1 MAVGIKQRHPVAQA
15 YARALMEVG
24 SASGEAEL
32 YGDQLDAL
40 TEAVESEA
48 SFKVFLE
55 SPKIRR
61 GDKKEALERALQGNV
76 SDPVLNLV
84 RILID
89 RDRQTLIE
97 DIAQAYREQIDEVAG
112 RANVTIT
119 SAVELS
125 AGVTDALKAAIEK
138 KLNKEVVSTEL
149 VDAGLLSGVTIQIG
163 DLVVDGSLR
172 TQLRKVRQEVS
183 LTRFGKDLIDEN

>member
-1 MAVGIKQRHPVAQA
+1 MAAGIKQRHPVAQA
-15 YARALMEVG
+15 YARALMEIG
-24 SASGEAEL
+24 SASGEADL

-40 TEAVESEA
+40 TEAVESDA

-61 GDKKEALERALQGNV
+61 GDKKSTLEKALQGKV
-76 SDPVLNLV
+76 ADPVLNLV

-89 RDRQTLIE
+89 RNRQNLID
-97 DIAQAYREQIDEVAG
+97 DIAQAYREQIDKAAG
-112 RANVTIT
+112 RINAIIT
-119 SAVELS
+119 SATELS
-125 AGVTDALKAAIEK
+125 AEVRDALTAAIEK
-138 KLNKEVVSTEL
+138 KLNKVVVSTEQ
-149 VDAGLLSGVTIQIG
+149 VDAALLSGLTVQIG

>member
-61 GDKKEALERALQGNV
+61 GDKKEALERALQGKV

-89 RDRQTLIE
+89 RNRQTLIE

>member
-1 MAVGIKQRHPVAQA
+1 MAAGIKQRHPVAQA
-15 YARALMEVG
+15 YARALLEVG
-24 SASGEAEL
+24 SARGEAEL
-32 YGDQLDAL
+32 YCDQLEAL

-61 GDKKEALERALQGNV
+61 GDKKEALERALQGKV

-89 RDRQTLIE
+89 RNRQALID

-112 RANVTIT
+112 RVNVTIT

-125 AGVTDALKAAIEK
+125 AEVTDALKAAIEK

-149 VDAGLLSGVTIQIG
+149 VDAGLLSGLTIQIG

>member
-24 SASGEAEL
+24 FASGEAEL

-61 GDKKEALERALQGNV
+61 GDKKEALERALQGKV

-89 RDRQTLIE
+89 RNRQALIE

-112 RANVTIT
+112 RVNVTIT

>member
-40 TEAVESEA
+40 AEAVESEA

-61 GDKKEALERALQGNV
+61 GDKKEALERALQGKV

-89 RDRQTLIE
+89 RNRQALIE

-112 RANVTIT
+112 RVNVTIT

-125 AGVTDALKAAIEK
+125 AEVTDALKAAIEK

>member
-1 MAVGIKQRHPVAQA
+1 MAAGIKQRHPVAQA

-24 SASGEAEL
+24 TANDSVDL
-32 YGDQLDAL
+32 YGEQLAAL
-40 TEAVESEA
+40 LSAVEA
-48 SFKVFLE
+48 DADFKVFLE

-61 GDKKEALERALQGNV
+61 EDKKAVLEKALEGKVAE
-76 SDPVLNLV
+76 PVLNLV

-89 RDRQTLIE
+89 RSRQDLID
-97 DIAQAYREQIDEVAG
+97 DITDAYRDQSDEAAG
-112 RANVTIT
+112 RINATIT
-119 SAVELS
+119 SAAQLPKDVRDSL
-125 AGVTDALKAAIEK
+125 TAAITK

-149 VDAGLLSGVTIQIG
+149 VDEGLLSGLTIQIG

>member
-1 MAVGIKQRHPVAQA
+1 MAAGIKQRHPVAQA

-24 SASGEAEL
+24 TANDSVDL
-32 YGDQLDAL
+32 YGEQLTAL
-40 TEAVESEA
+40 LNAVEA
-48 SFKVFLE
+48 DADFKVFLE

-61 GDKKEALERALQGNV
+61 EDKKAVLEKALEGKVAE
-76 SDPVLNLV
+76 PVLNLV

-89 RDRQTLIE
+89 RSRQDLID
-97 DIAQAYREQIDEVAG
+97 DITNAYRDQSDEAAG
-112 RANVTIT
+112 RINATIT
-119 SAVELS
+119 SAAQLPKDVR
-125 AGVTDALKAAIEK
+125 DALTAAITK

-149 VDAGLLSGVTIQIG
+149 VDEGLLSGITIQIG

>member
-1 MAVGIKQRHPVAQA
+1 MAAGIKQRHPVAQA

-61 GDKKEALERALQGNV
+61 GDKKEALERALQGKV

-89 RDRQTLIE
+89 RNRQALID

-112 RANVTIT
+112 RVNVTIT

-125 AGVTDALKAAIEK
+125 AEVRDALKAAIEK

-149 VDAGLLSGVTIQIG
+149 VDAGLLSGLTIQIG